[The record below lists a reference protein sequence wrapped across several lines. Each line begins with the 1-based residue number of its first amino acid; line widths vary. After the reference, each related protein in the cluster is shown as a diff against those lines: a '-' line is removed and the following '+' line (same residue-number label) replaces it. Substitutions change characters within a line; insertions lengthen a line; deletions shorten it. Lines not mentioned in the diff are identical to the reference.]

1 MTKILNNRY
10 QIIKTL
16 GSGGFGDT
24 FLAKDTHLPSQKY
37 CVIKQLKPVINNA
50 EMTQLTEERFAR
62 EAAILEDLG
71 EHNSQI
77 PKLYAYFSDKKQF
90 YLIQEYIEGETLTK
104 VVEKQGKLKEEIVKQ
119 ILCNLLPVLDYIHSR
134 GIVHRDIKPDNIIL
148 RNNDNLP
155 VLIDFGAVKET
166 MGTIVNNR
174 GNYTN
179 SIIIGTPGF
188 MPPEQSIGRPVF
200 SSDLYSLSLVAVY
213 LLTGKLPQEI
223 PTNPRNGEFIFD
235 QFTNNISPHLID
247 VLKRAINEHPQNR
260 FQTAK
265 EMLKALTN
273 NSINSPNNSYI
284 APTVKMVAPT
294 EVADIPDENK
304 LGMWVIFITIIIG
317 GIFGL
322 NLLFSMAQQAQ
333 NKANV
338 KQNNQEIVTNEKPN
352 IEPEIVT
359 KIERPSVEKALFNY
373 YETLNN
379 GDYQTGW
386 NLLSEESRNNKN
398 SHPNG
403 YQSYLDWWKQVKKV
417 DILATNII
425 EENEQV
431 GIIDSKLKYQ
441 LISGKI
447 VEQSLIFSFLWSETE
462 QKWLLNKVER
472 ISEKVINNI
481 NNNSPVDFVKNYY
494 QMVNEKKYETTWQ
507 KLSKDFTTNKVK
519 NDYSSYLNWWK
530 SVTKVEITEVKLISH
545 NNEKAILETKLKY
558 SMKNGKIGYDKL
570 KISLIKDRE
579 KDDWL
584 IENTVNIK

>member
-1 MTKILNNRY
+1 MTTTLNNRY

-50 EMTQLTEERFAR
+50 EMSQLTEERFAR

-104 VVEKQGKLKEEIVKQ
+104 VVEKQGKLREEIVKQ
-119 ILCNLLPVLDYIHSR
+119 ILSNLLPVLDYIHTR

-235 QFTNNISPHLID
+235 QFTNYISPHLIG

-273 NSINSPNNSYI
+273 NSINPPNNSYM

-294 EVADIPDENK
+294 EIDDIPDENK

-322 NLLFSMAQQAQ
+322 NLIFSRAQQAQ
-333 NKANV
+333 NKENV

-431 GIIDSKLKYQ
+431 GIIDSQLKYQ

-447 VEQSLIFSFLWSETE
+447 IEQSLIFSFLWSETE

-472 ISEKVINNI
+472 ISEKVINHV
-481 NNNSPVDFVKNYY
+481 NNKSPVDFVKNYY

-530 SVTKVEITEVKLISH
+530 SVTKVEVTEVKLIS
-545 NNEKAILETKLKY
+545 NNKEKAILETNLKY
-558 SMKNGKIGYDKL
+558 TMKNGKIAYDKL
-570 KISLIKDRE
+570 KMSLIKDRE
-579 KDDWL
+579 QDDWL